1 VKLAVVVQRYG
12 ADINGGAELHARY
25 IAERLSRHAEVRVL
39 TTCARDYVT
48 WRNELR
54 AGVDLVNGI
63 VVERFEVD
71 VERALDDFGRR
82 SERVFNQPHSIAD
95 ELRWLDSEGP
105 TSRALIGRL
114 RRAREFDFVLLFSV
128 RYYHAYH
135 GARAVPRR
143 AVLVPTAEREPSIGL
158 RIFQPIF
165 RGVRAIMYNSFEERA
180 TISALSANDHV
191 PGVVVGVG
199 SDVPDRVE
207 PERVKAKYGLRDP
220 FIVYVGRIDSN
231 KGCAEL
237 FEYFLSYLE
246 RSPRALDLV
255 LVGNAVLPVPSH
267 PRIRHLGFVSDEDK
281 FDAMAAAEV
290 LVMPSYYESLS
301 MVALE
306 AWALGRPVLANAH
319 CDVLVGQ
326 CVRSNAGL
334 YYGDALEFGAALD
347 VLLDNPSLTAR
358 LGANGRGYFMQHYS
372 WPIIERKY
380 LDMFERLTATP
391 PAYEMEPLPGW
402 LGRRA
407 RSAPPASDVVNAV
420 PRGAV
425 PRQERTA

>member
-1 VKLAVVVQRYG
+1 MKIAIVVQRYG
-12 ADINGGAELHARY
+12 SDINGGAELHARY
-25 IAERLSRHAEVRVL
+25 VAERLSRHADVRVL

-54 AGVDLVNGI
+54 AGVEQVNG
-63 VVERFEVD
+63 VTVERFEVD

-82 SERVFNQPHSIAD
+82 SERVFNQLHSIAD

-105 TSRALIGRL
+105 ASRALISRI
-114 RRAREFDFVLLFSV
+114 RRATEFDFVLLFSV

-135 GARAVPRR
+135 GARAASRR

-180 TISALSANDHV
+180 TISALSSNDHV

-199 SDVPDRVE
+199 SDVPDRIE
-207 PERVKAKYGLRDP
+207 PDRVRAKFGLRDR
-220 FIVYVGRIDSN
+220 FIVYVGRIDAN
-231 KGCAEL
+231 KGCTEL
-237 FEYFLSYLE
+237 FDNFLSYLE
-246 RSPRALDLV
+246 RSTRALDLV
-255 LVGNAVLPVPSH
+255 VIGNAVMPIPSH

-306 AWALGRPVLANAH
+306 AWALARPVLANAH

-334 YYGDALEFGAALD
+334 YYEDPLEFGAALD
-347 VLLDNPSLTAR
+347 LLLDNPSLAAR
-358 LGANGRGYFMQHYS
+358 LGANGRGYFLQHYS
-372 WPIIERKY
+372 WPVIERKY

-391 PAYEMEPLPGW
+391 PAHEMEPLPGW
-402 LGRRA
+402 LERRA
-407 RSAPPASDVVNAV
+407 RSAPPASEVVNAV
-420 PRGAV
+420 PRGAAL
-425 PRQERTA
+425 RQERSA

>member
-1 VKLAVVVQRYG
+1 MKLAVVVQRYG

-25 IAERLSRHAEVRVL
+25 IAERLAKHAEVRVL

-48 WRNELR
+48 WRNEFR
-54 AGVDLVNGI
+54 PGVDRVNGI

-71 VERALDDFGRR
+71 RQRVLEDFGRR
-82 SERVFNQPHSIAD
+82 SERVFNHPHSIAD
-95 ELRWLDSEGP
+95 ELGWLDSEGP
-105 TSRALIGRL
+105 TSPALVRRL
-114 RRAREFDFVLLFSV
+114 RRASEFDFVLLFSV

-135 GARAVPRR
+135 GARAVANR

-165 RGVRAIMYNSFEERA
+165 RGVRAIMYNSLEEQS
-180 TISALSANDHV
+180 TISAVSANQHV
-191 PGVVVGVG
+191 PGVVVGIG
-199 SDVPDRVE
+199 SEVPERVE
-207 PERVKAKYGLRDP
+207 PGRARATFGLRDP
-220 FIVYVGRIDSN
+220 FMVYVGRIDAN

-237 FEYFLSYLE
+237 FEYFLAYLE
-246 RSPRALDLV
+246 RTARALDLV
-255 LVGNAVLPVPSH
+255 LIGHDLLPIPDH
-267 PRIRHLGFVSDEDK
+267 PRIRHLGYVSDADK
-281 FDAMAAAEV
+281 FDVIAAADI

-334 YYGDALEFGAALD
+334 YYEDALEFGAALD
-347 VLLDNPSLTAR
+347 VLLDNASLATR
-358 LGANGRGYFMQHYS
+358 LGANGRGYFTRHYS
-372 WPIIERKY
+372 WPVIERKY

-391 PAYEMEPLPGW
+391 PTHAMEPLPGW
-402 LGRRA
+402 LERRA
-407 RSAPPASDVVNAV
+407 RSVPPASDVVNAA

-425 PRQERTA
+425 RRQERTA